1 MKKDKG
7 FTSIS
12 EKMLKKIIGPII
24 VILVIAFIGINLII
38 RYSVSM
44 LNAAYLESQSESA
57 SYKIENYFNKYIEI
71 TNQMANN
78 IEFSKAFEEIKPGI
92 AISSIDKYQ
101 DLLSTMKNISE
112 KDKDNLLAVW
122 MADADSSQLAT
133 STNFIADYST
143 WNINERSWFKEMSA
157 KNDTVITE
165 PYVDAE
171 TKLIV
176 ISCATPIFD
185 SETGEIIG
193 AVGIDMKLE
202 RLNYIM
208 NEYTLGGNGYCV
220 LTTSKNS
227 ISYYPD
233 ESYQDINISESE
245 FDQKLI
251 NSIVEKKYGDLKFKD
266 IKSTAYGY
274 IAPVGD
280 LGWTITAVLPSLK
293 YNKVYYIL
301 VGILFIIFLL
311 TVTVSIV
318 MIKNSAKKIVDP
330 ILRLNKNANEI
341 AEGNLNTNINININS
356 HDEIGRLAESLN
368 MTVSRLRNY
377 IMYINEIAEV
387 LNQIAKGNLIFQLK
401 CDYSGE
407 FEKIK
412 ISIQNIKS
420 ILAHTIN
427 EIYDASGE
435 ITEGS
440 KQVSQIAQN
449 LAEGTNNQATAV
461 QELSHSI
468 DTVSKRVNLNAK
480 NALKAKEF
488 SDKALKNTFKISEE
502 QTKEMVKS
510 MRNID
515 ESSKEI
521 KGIIKDIEQISSQTE
536 LLALNAAIEAAK
548 AGEAGSGFSVVADEI
563 RILSNKTMESVKNTT
578 MLIEQSSNAA
588 KQGMEGSDKIV
599 ETLRSILETTK
610 EVAEL
615 VDSIS
620 SGSNEQAQSINQIVK
635 EIEMISS
642 VVEDN
647 SGTAEESSAISEELS
662 SKSQV
667 LMNLINQ
674 FILE

>member
-101 DLLSTMKNISE
+101 DLLSTMKNIIE

-341 AEGNLNTNINININS
+341 AEGNLNTNININS

>member
-341 AEGNLNTNINININS
+341 AEGNLNTNININS

-435 ITEGS
+435 ITECS

>member
-280 LGWTITAVLPSLK
+280 IGWTITAVLPSLK

-341 AEGNLNTNINININS
+341 AEGNLNTNININS

>member
-71 TNQMANN
+71 TNQIANN

-341 AEGNLNTNINININS
+341 AEGNLNTNININS

>member
-341 AEGNLNTNINININS
+341 AEGNLNTNININS

-480 NALKAKEF
+480 NALKAKDF

>member
-330 ILRLNKNANEI
+330 ILRLNRNANEI
-341 AEGNLNTNINININS
+341 AEGNLNTNININS

>member
-1 MKKDKG
+1 M
-7 FTSIS
+7 
-12 EKMLKKIIGPII
+12 
-24 VILVIAFIGINLII
+24 
-38 RYSVSM
+38 
-44 LNAAYLESQSESA
+44 
-57 SYKIENYFNKYIEI
+57 
-71 TNQMANN
+71 
-78 IEFSKAFEEIKPGI
+78 
-92 AISSIDKYQ
+92 
-101 DLLSTMKNISE
+101 
-112 KDKDNLLAVW
+112 
-122 MADADSSQLAT
+122 
-133 STNFIADYST
+133 
-143 WNINERSWFKEMSA
+143 
-157 KNDTVITE
+157 
-165 PYVDAE
+165 
-171 TKLIV
+171 
-176 ISCATPIFD
+176 
-185 SETGEIIG
+185 
-193 AVGIDMKLE
+193 
-202 RLNYIM
+202 
-208 NEYTLGGNGYCV
+208 

-341 AEGNLNTNINININS
+341 AEGNLNTNININS

>member
-122 MADADSSQLAT
+122 MADADSNQLAT

-341 AEGNLNTNINININS
+341 AEGNLNTNININS

>member
-1 MKKDKG
+1 MKTDEG
-7 FTSIS
+7 FKSIS

-311 TVTVSIV
+311 TVTVSIF

-330 ILRLNKNANEI
+330 ILRLNKNADEI
-341 AEGNLNTNINININS
+341 AEGNLNTNININS

-488 SDKALKNTFKISEE
+488 SDKALKHTFKISEE

>member
-341 AEGNLNTNINININS
+341 AEGNLNTNININS

-548 AGEAGSGFSVVADEI
+548 AGEAGSGFNVVADEI

>member
-1 MKKDKG
+1 MKTDKR
-7 FTSIS
+7 FKSIS
-12 EKMLKKIIGPII
+12 EKMLKTIVGPVI
-24 VILVIAFIGINLII
+24 VILVVAFIGINLMI
-38 RYSVSM
+38 RYSVNM
-44 LNAAYLESQSESA
+44 LNAGYLESQSESA

-101 DLLSTMKNISE
+101 DLLSTMKNISG

-133 STNFIADYST
+133 STDFIADYST

-208 NEYTLGGNGYCV
+208 NEYTLGGNGYCM

-227 ISYYPD
+227 ISYYTD
-233 ESYQDINISESE
+233 ESYQDVNISESE
-245 FDQKLI
+245 FDQNLI
-251 NSIVEKKYGDLKFKD
+251 NSIVEKKYGNLKFKD
-266 IKSTAYGY
+266 IKSSAYGY

-280 LGWTITAVLPSLK
+280 LGWTITAVLPSIK

-301 VGILFIIFLL
+301 VGILFIIFVL

-341 AEGNLNTNINININS
+341 AEGNLNTYINIKS

-387 LNQIAKGNLIFQLK
+387 LNQIAKGNLVFQLK

-407 FEKIK
+407 FEKLK

-420 ILAHTIN
+420 ILSHTIN
-427 EIYDASGE
+427 EISDASGE

-449 LAEGTNNQATAV
+449 LAEGTNNQAIAV

-468 DTVSKRVNLNAK
+468 DTVSERVNLNAEY
-480 NALKAKEF
+480 ALKAKEF
-488 SDKALKNTFKISEE
+488 SDKSLKHTFKISEE

-536 LLALNAAIEAAK
+536 LLALNAAIEAAR
-548 AGEAGSGFSVVADEI
+548 AGEAGRGFSVVADEI

-578 MLIEQSSNAA
+578 ILIEQSSNAA
-588 KQGMEGSDKIV
+588 KQGMESSEKIV
-599 ETLRSILETTK
+599 ETLRGILETTK

-615 VDSIS
+615 VNSIS
-620 SGSNEQAQSINQIVK
+620 SGSNEQAKSINQVVK

-662 SKSQV
+662 SKSEV

>member
-1 MKKDKG
+1 MKTDKR
-7 FTSIS
+7 FKSIS
-12 EKMLKKIIGPII
+12 EKMLKTIVGPVI
-24 VILVIAFIGINLII
+24 VILVVAFIGINLMI
-38 RYSVSM
+38 RYSVNM
-44 LNAAYLESQSESA
+44 LNAGYLESQSESA

-101 DLLSTMKNISE
+101 DLLSTMKNISG

-133 STNFIADYST
+133 STDFIADYST

-208 NEYTLGGNGYCV
+208 NEYTLGGNGYCM

-227 ISYYPD
+227 ISYYTD
-233 ESYQDINISESE
+233 ESYQDVNISESE
-245 FDQKLI
+245 FDQNLI
-251 NSIVEKKYGDLKFKD
+251 NSIVEKKYGNLKFKD
-266 IKSTAYGY
+266 IKSSAYGY

-280 LGWTITAVLPSLK
+280 LGWTITAVLPSIK

-301 VGILFIIFLL
+301 VGILFIIFVL

-341 AEGNLNTNINININS
+341 AEGNLNTYINIKS
-356 HDEIGRLAESLN
+356 HDEIGRLAKSLN

-387 LNQIAKGNLIFQLK
+387 LNQIAKGNLVFQLK

-407 FEKIK
+407 FEKLK

-420 ILAHTIN
+420 ILSHTIN
-427 EIYDASGE
+427 EISDASGE

-449 LAEGTNNQATAV
+449 LAEGTNNQAIAV

-468 DTVSKRVNLNAK
+468 DTVSERVNLNAEY
-480 NALKAKEF
+480 ALKAKEF
-488 SDKALKNTFKISEE
+488 SDKSLKHTFKISEE

-536 LLALNAAIEAAK
+536 LLALNAAIEAAR
-548 AGEAGSGFSVVADEI
+548 AGEAGRGFSVVADEI

-578 MLIEQSSNAA
+578 ILIEQSSNAA
-588 KQGMEGSDKIV
+588 KQGMESSEKIV
-599 ETLRSILETTK
+599 ETLRGILETTK

-615 VDSIS
+615 VNSIS
-620 SGSNEQAQSINQIVK
+620 SGSNEQAKSINQVVK

-662 SKSQV
+662 SKSEV

>member
-12 EKMLKKIIGPII
+12 EKMLKRIIGPII
-24 VILVIAFIGINLII
+24 VIVVIAFIGINLII

-341 AEGNLNTNINININS
+341 AEGNLNTNININS

>member
-133 STNFIADYST
+133 STDFIADYST

-311 TVTVSIV
+311 TVTVSIF

-341 AEGNLNTNINININS
+341 AEGNLNTNININS

-488 SDKALKNTFKISEE
+488 SDKALKHTFKISEE

>member
-341 AEGNLNTNINININS
+341 AEGNLNTNININS

-461 QELSHSI
+461 QKLSHSI

>member
-280 LGWTITAVLPSLK
+280 LGWTITSLK

-341 AEGNLNTNINININS
+341 AEGNLNTNININS

>member
-1 MKKDKG
+1 MKTDEG
-7 FTSIS
+7 FKSIS

-341 AEGNLNTNINININS
+341 AEGNLNTNININS

>member
-7 FTSIS
+7 FMSIS

-341 AEGNLNTNINININS
+341 AEGNLNTNININS

>member
-341 AEGNLNTNINININS
+341 AEGNLNTNININS

-521 KGIIKDIEQISSQTE
+521 KGIIKDIEQISSQTD

>member
-245 FDQKLI
+245 FDQKII

-341 AEGNLNTNINININS
+341 AEGNLNTNINIKS

-440 KQVSQIAQN
+440 KQVSQIAKN

>member
-266 IKSTAYGY
+266 IKSTAYGH

-311 TVTVSIV
+311 TVTVSIF

-341 AEGNLNTNINININS
+341 AEGNLNTNININS

-488 SDKALKNTFKISEE
+488 SDKALKHTFKISEE

>member
-341 AEGNLNTNINININS
+341 AEGNLNTNININS

-620 SGSNEQAQSINQIVK
+620 SGSNEQAQSINQIIK

>member
-220 LTTSKNS
+220 LTTSKN
-227 ISYYPD
+227 PD

-341 AEGNLNTNINININS
+341 AEGNLNTNININS

>member
-133 STNFIADYST
+133 STDFIADYST

-341 AEGNLNTNINININS
+341 AEGNLNTNININS

-488 SDKALKNTFKISEE
+488 SDKALKHTFKISEE

-578 MLIEQSSNAA
+578 KLIEQSSDAA
-588 KQGMEGSDKIV
+588 KQGMESSDKIV
-599 ETLRSILETTK
+599 ETLMSILETTK

-620 SGSNEQAQSINQIVK
+620 TGSNEQAQSINQIVK

-647 SGTAEESSAISEELS
+647 SGTAEESSAISEELA
-662 SKSQV
+662 SKSEV

>member
-185 SETGEIIG
+185 SKTGEIIG

-341 AEGNLNTNINININS
+341 AEGNLNTNININS

>member
-341 AEGNLNTNINININS
+341 AEGNLNTNININS

>member
-341 AEGNLNTNINININS
+341 AEGNLNTNININS

-647 SGTAEESSAISEELS
+647 LGTAEESSAISEELS

>member
-341 AEGNLNTNINININS
+341 AEGNLNTNININS

-521 KGIIKDIEQISSQTE
+521 KGIIKEIEQISSQTE